1 MAKRKII
8 VESVRRTPVEDQK
21 IELVERKGVG
31 HPDSIADGIA
41 DSVSKALCK
50 EYLDNFGVILHHNT
64 DQVEVVGGRTMPA
77 FGGGKVLNP
86 IYVLLSGRA
95 TTTVGDQ
102 MIPVNKVAIRAA
114 KEFVQKTVRN
124 LDVENDTVFDS
135 RIGQGSVDL
144 MDVFKRKGKIPYA
157 NDTSFGVCF
166 APFSETEQMVLETER
181 VMNSDRFKK
190 KFPESGEDIKV
201 MGLREK
207 DKITLTICNAMV
219 SKYIPDLDHYVDAEE
234 RMKAEIEKLASR
246 ITEREVE
253 VAINTGDDLKSGCV
267 FLTVT
272 GTSAE
277 MGDDGSVGRG
287 NRVNGLITPNRYMSM
302 EAAAGKNPIN
312 HVGKIYNLLS
322 FEIAKSIAKEVPGAK
337 EVYVRLLS
345 QIGSPIDRPRAASV
359 QLVMNDEARFNKLKG
374 RCEEIVD
381 GHLSEVTKITERFL
395 KGELTTF

>member
-322 FEIAKSIAKEVPGAK
+322 FEIAKSIAEEVPGAK

>member
-1 MAKRKII
+1 MAKRRII

-50 EYLDNFGVILHHNT
+50 EYLDNFGVVLHHNT

-95 TTTVGDQ
+95 TTTIGDQ

-234 RMKAEIEKLASR
+234 RMKAEIEKLASK

-253 VAINTGDDLKSGCV
+253 VTINTGDDLKSGCV

>member
-1 MAKRKII
+1 MAKRRII

-21 IELVERKGVG
+21 IELVERKGIG

-124 LDVENDTVFDS
+124 LDVENDAVFDS

-166 APFSETEQMVLETER
+166 APFSETEQLVLETER
-181 VMNSDRFKK
+181 MMNSDRFKK

-201 MGLREK
+201 MGLRED

-219 SKYIPDLDHYVDAEE
+219 SGHIPDLDHYVDAEE

-246 ITEREVE
+246 ITERKVE
-253 VAINTGDDLKSGCV
+253 VTINTGDDLKSGCV

-322 FEIAKSIAKEVPGAK
+322 FEIAKSIAEEVPGAK

-381 GHLSEVTKITERFL
+381 GHLSGVTRITERFL
-395 KGELTTF
+395 NGELTTF